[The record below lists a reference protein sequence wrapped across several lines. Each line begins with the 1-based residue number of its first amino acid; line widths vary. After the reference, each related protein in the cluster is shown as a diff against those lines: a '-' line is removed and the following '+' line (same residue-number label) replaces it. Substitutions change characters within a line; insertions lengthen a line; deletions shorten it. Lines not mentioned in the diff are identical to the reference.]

1 MVLSWSTILHFEQFM
16 FETQL
21 MQQLHLDCLTV
32 KAFSYSKLVQ
42 KHLKELVSGWESC
55 TQPWFSYLAHK
66 LSKFL
71 RMNPKQVWLQMLL
84 VPIEHLEIRRKSSSG
99 DPRLLFYYTLWWGRL
114 AGRNLFVP
122 ELILSGSPSAAEE
135 GERAPTP
142 HPNSDC
148 FHMTSRNKAFA
159 LSQGCM
165 MKVYLKLWG
174 VIVRV
179 WVPHVVT
186 EKHVPSWEDTS
197 QTSIF
202 EVIEHW

>member
-1 MVLSWSTILHFEQFM
+1 
-16 FETQL
+16 

-32 KAFSYSKLVQ
+32 KAFSYYKLVQ

-84 VPIEHLEIRRKSSSG
+84 GPIEHLEIRRKA
-99 DPRLLFYYTLWWGRL
+99 PLLETPGFCFTHFVVRKVSWQESICSRTHPIRKSICSRGR
-114 AGRNLFVP
+114 RK
-122 ELILSGSPSAAEE
+122 S
-135 GERAPTP
+135 PTP

-174 VIVRV
+174 VIFRSLSA
-179 WVPHVVT
+179 PCCDRET
-186 EKHVPSWEDTS
+186 CS
-197 QTSIF
+197 
-202 EVIEHW
+202 